1 MSRRTAI
8 QLERH
13 FAGTKL
19 QGYGRTFCHRLAG
32 ADGGAGHP
40 AKPQRPHYAHSRHGA
55 GRQFLRDAATIIH
68 HGRLGTSTL
77 QVVWENYPNETPV
90 ISGGMHI
97 TNWTHGSGNEWQ
109 ATLPSSAQYFEQL
122 FYNGQRRLRPR
133 LGGSLGTYYRV
144 AATIYLPGSASGP
157 APDPNCTVYMSGL
170 GWECFDRFQYT
181 PRTRL
186 AAAGRI

>member
-8 QLERH
+8 T
-13 FAGTKL
+13 AGAALCRTKL

-68 HGRLGTSTL
+68 HGRLGNIDSASGL
-77 QVVWENYPNETPV
+77 ENYPNETPV

-122 FYNGQRRLRPR
+122 FYNGSGGCDRAWVALWARITESQRRSIYLVRPR
-133 LGGSLGTYYRV
+133 VRRPTPTARSICPAWDGVLSIVFNTRH
-144 AATIYLPGSASGP
+144 GP
-157 APDPNCTVYMSGL
+157 D
-170 GWECFDRFQYT
+170 
-181 PRTRL
+181 
-186 AAAGRI
+186 